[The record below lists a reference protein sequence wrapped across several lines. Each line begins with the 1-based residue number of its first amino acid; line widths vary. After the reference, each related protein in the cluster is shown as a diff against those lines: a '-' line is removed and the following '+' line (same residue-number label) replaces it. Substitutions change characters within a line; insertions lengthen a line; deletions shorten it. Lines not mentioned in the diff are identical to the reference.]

1 MLFICPTLPG
11 QYVMTDVYPPRG
23 LTYIKSLDGLR
34 AMAALMVVFFH
45 SPGRLFSF
53 QFGWAGVN
61 LFFILSGFLITRI
74 LLNSKALSFSR
85 YSLYFYSRRSLRIFP
100 LYFFYILLAVAL
112 LFWLNR
118 TMIVPG
124 PEIAQGIHD
133 FRSNYP
139 YLVTYTYN
147 FQQVINFLHHRDYSS
162 SLAFGH
168 LWSLSVEEQFY
179 LVFPFIVYFVP
190 VKWLKKIL
198 AVIVI
203 LVPFLRLLFVIW
215 MKQKTSDLFWIGD
228 VLYILTPFQL
238 DALSLGACIALFDFG
253 AIVKRWK
260 VWLWVVA
267 GLLVITGIVHLLV
280 LPTYNVRIE
289 NSSLG
294 FDNPVYHLVNPIEN
308 FILNNRYLYTIPLL
322 NLFFGLLVLAAVN
335 GKLWAGFFENR
346 ILVQIGKISYG
357 IYIYHLFF
365 SYLFREMAFRIFGD
379 LNSGN
384 IFIQG
389 LMMITY
395 LALLFGIASISFY
408 YFERK
413 FLRLKKKFSA
423 SPIQ

>member
-1 MLFICPTLPG
+1 MNRE
-11 QYVMTDVYPPRG
+11 YPPKG
-23 LTYIKSLDGLR
+23 LTYIRSLDGLR

-45 SPGRLFSF
+45 SPARLFSF

-74 LLNSKALSFSR
+74 LLNTKELSFRS
-85 YSLYFYSRRSLRIFP
+85 YSINFYARRSLRIFP
-100 LYFFYILLAVAL
+100 LYFFYILLAVVL

-118 TMIVPG
+118 SMIVPE
-124 PEIAQGIHD
+124 PDIAQGIHD

-139 YLVTYTYN
+139 YLLTYTYN
-147 FQQVINFLHHRDYSS
+147 FQQVINLLHHRDYSS

-198 AVIVI
+198 AVTVVLI
-203 LVPFLRLLFVIW
+203 PFLRLLFVLW

-228 VLYILTPFQL
+228 VLYISTPFQL
-238 DALSLGACIALFDFG
+238 DALGLGACIALFDFG
-253 AIVKRWK
+253 AIVKNLK
-260 VWLWVVA
+260 VWLLIVG

-280 LPTYNVRIE
+280 LPTYNVHIE

-322 NLFFGLLVLAAVN
+322 NLFFGLLVLGAVN
-335 GKLWAGFFENR
+335 GKLWPALFENR
-346 ILVQIGKISYG
+346 ILLKIGKISYG

-365 SYLFREMAFRIFGD
+365 SYLYRLTFSQRFGKELD
-379 LNSGN
+379 SINKVGQIIN
-384 IFIQG
+384 GVI
-389 LMMITY
+389 Y
-395 LALLFGIASISFY
+395 LILLYGIAWLSYYGLEKRFLAYKKNYSIS
-408 YFERK
+408 
-413 FLRLKKKFSA
+413 
-423 SPIQ
+423 